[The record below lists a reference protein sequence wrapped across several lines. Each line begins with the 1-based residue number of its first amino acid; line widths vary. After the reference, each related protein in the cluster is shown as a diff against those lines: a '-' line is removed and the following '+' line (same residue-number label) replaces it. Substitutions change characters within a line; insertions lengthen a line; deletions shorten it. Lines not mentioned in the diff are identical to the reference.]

1 MYGIFI
7 LLTSFLPYFILGSS
21 DKAVQRRQK

>member
-7 LLTSFLPYFILGSS
+7 LLTIILPYFILDSS